1 MTLTGILTV
10 LWYSALPWLWLIAL
24 MIVVFLVPQILGRL
38 KGYTFKSTGGIGS
51 KVLPPIIAVAALF
64 LLPIHTQ
71 STIAYVNTWV
81 DWMNLIGASIGA
93 GIYAWFVLH
102 PICFMRSRKA

>member
-1 MTLTGILTV
+1 MTFTGTVTV

-24 MIVVFLVPQILGRL
+24 MIILFLVPQIMARM
-38 KGYTFKSTGGIGS
+38 KGYGFTQAGGKGS
-51 KVLPPIIAVAALF
+51 KYLPPLAFVLALF

-81 DWMNLIGASIGA
+81 DWLNLIGASIGV
-93 GIYAWFVLH
+93 GIYVWLVLH
-102 PICFMRSRKA
+102 PICYLRNKKA

>member
-24 MIVVFLVPQILGRL
+24 MIVVFLVPQIIGRL
-38 KGYTFKSTGGIGS
+38 KGYTFKSKGGIGS

-71 STIAYVNTWV
+71 STISYVNTWV
-81 DWMNLIGASIGA
+81 DWMNLIGASIGV
-93 GIYAWFVLH
+93 GIYAWLVLH
-102 PICFMRSRKA
+102 PICFMRNRKS

>member
-24 MIVVFLVPQILGRL
+24 MIVVFAIPQVMGRL
-38 KGYTFKSTGGIGS
+38 KGYKFSSTGGIGS
-51 KVLPPIIAVAALF
+51 KVLPPIVAIAMVF

-71 STIAYVNTWV
+71 STFAYVNTWV
-81 DWMNLIGASIGA
+81 DWMNLIGGSIGI
-93 GIYAWFVLH
+93 GIYAWLVLH
-102 PICFMRSRKA
+102 PVCFMRNRNA

>member
-24 MIVVFLVPQILGRL
+24 MLVIFLVPQIIARM
-38 KGYTFKSTGGIGS
+38 KGYGFGSTGGLGS
-51 KVLPPIIAVAALF
+51 KILPPIVAIASLF

-71 STIAYVNTWV
+71 STLAYVNTWV
-81 DWMNLIGASIGA
+81 DWMNLIGASIGL
-93 GIYAWFVLH
+93 GIYAWLVFH
-102 PICFMRSRKA
+102 PICYLRNRKA